1 MRYTVILY
9 DGIRKLWAPFGIAEK
24 IKYII
29 GIEEIQQ
36 QHQHQ
41 QQQQQNLYYNSDR
54 HEF

>member
-1 MRYTVILY
+1 MRYTLIPY

-29 GIEEIQQ
+29 GNEEIQQ
-36 QHQHQ
+36 RQQ